1 VPVAQSFGLFC
12 DIGIP
17 LLMQRFPDYQQTLM
31 ACNSEAERPFTE
43 LEHDRHHTDHAQI
56 GALMARSWDISPML
70 CQAIR
75 LHHDYAVVL
84 DPTVPETVARLTAM
98 GLLAEV
104 AIRRFDG
111 HATCT
116 EWDKGG
122 DQALG
127 ALVLNAE
134 DAEDW
139 IDRLL
144 DDFSNGL
151 G

>member
-17 LLMQRFPDYQQTLM
+17 LLLQRFPDYPKTLM
-31 ACNSEAERPFTE
+31 ACNSAAELSFTE
-43 LEHDRHHTDHAQI
+43 LEQHQHHTDHAQI
-56 GALMARSWDISPML
+56 GALMARSWDISPTL

-84 DPTVPETVARLTAM
+84 DAKVPETVARLIAM

-104 AIRRFDG
+104 AIGRFDG
-111 HATCT
+111 HTSCT
-116 EWDKGG
+116 EWEKGG
-122 DQALG
+122 DYAMG
-127 ALVLNAE
+127 ALVLNIQ
-134 DAEDW
+134 DTEDW

-144 DDFSNGL
+144 QDFSNGL

>member
-1 VPVAQSFGLFC
+1 
-12 DIGIP
+12 
-17 LLMQRFPDYQQTLM
+17 MQRFPNYQETLM
-31 ACNSEAERPFTE
+31 ACNRAAELSFTE
-43 LEHDRHHTDHAQI
+43 LEQHQHHTDHAQI
-56 GALMARSWDISPML
+56 GALMARSWDISPTL

-75 LHHDYAVVL
+75 LHHDYAVVQ
-84 DPTVPETVARLTAM
+84 DPKVPETVARLIAM

-104 AIRRFDG
+104 AIGRFDG
-111 HATCT
+111 HNSCT

-122 DQALG
+122 DYAMG
-127 ALVLNAE
+127 ALVLNVQ

-144 DDFSNGL
+144 HDFASGL